1 MSFFCRWQDAVV
13 ELAERLRRQRVL
25 PGENIVVEESADG
38 VRIHAAN
45 PGGSNDE
52 SPDTFGYFSM
62 SYEII
67 RGNWIW
73 TCYDSAKPDSGI
85 AGYVCVG
92 AERIA
97 VPVNTFYN
105 PRDCSVYVKII
116 MDSDKPDEVT
126 GMSYS
131 YRAVLTWAADDVYGV
146 EYIKI
151 GRFVYI
157 GGYESKFYREADL
170 KIVGYV

>member
-67 RGNWIW
+67 MGNWIW
-73 TCYDSAKPDSGI
+73 MCYDSAKPDSGI

-116 MDSDKPDEVT
+116 MDSDKPNEVT

-131 YRAVLTWAADDVYGV
+131 YRAVLTWAAADVSGV
-146 EYIKI
+146 EYIQL
-151 GRFVYI
+151 GRLAYI